1 MSIRIKLL
9 ALMGVLGTLLIALS
23 SWQAMDAWV
32 QARTGARAAEVTQIV
47 DELVT
52 AASAWA
58 VERGSLNGLLAN
70 PAAASDEQRRQV
82 AAKRAEGNAAFERA
96 AAQIGD
102 PPAMA
107 AVRDSLARVAELRK
121 RADAALQDGKADP
134 SLTAAWFPALSDLIM
149 RSQDLASGLRN
160 GIAGR
165 VDTRVMESLDL
176 KHALW
181 ETSEFAGRERGI
193 MNGAIAAGK
202 RLAPE
207 QLLSLGAFRG
217 RVESAWA
224 TVQAADDHLG
234 AEPRHAIADANAQFF
249 GQFEKTRT
257 EVYRAGGEGAAYPIP
272 AAEWFKRSTEAIGH
286 LLNAQKVTT
295 ADLTAHVNGERTG
308 AERRLALALAAL
320 VGSLAAVSVAVWV
333 LLRQV
338 SGPLAGMTAAMR
350 RLADHDLTVE
360 VPGAARRD
368 EIGGMASAVRV
379 FKDNLIET
387 ERLRADQAETER
399 RATADK
405 RQAMDDLASDFERR
419 VGTVV
424 QSVAAAASQMGGNA
438 QRLNEVAGSTKEQ
451 AVIVATASVEMSS
464 NVQTVASATEEM
476 SASIGEI
483 SQQVASTQSITTEA
497 VEQASRAAAIVSTLA
512 EAADRDRSGRRADQR
527 HRRADE
533 PARAQRHHR
542 GGPRRRGRQGLR
554 GGRVRGEGARH
565 ADRQGDRGDRQP
577 DRRRA
582 AQHAR
587 CRLGD
592 RDDHGDDRS
601 DQALFG
607 RRRLGGRG
615 ADRDDAGDRPQ
626 HRADR
631 PCEPG
636 GERPGRDRVGRRVG
650 DRAGGAGD
658 ARRLRHAVVER
669 RHAAQGGR
677 VLHRPGAGGLIG
689 DAVASGA

>member
-1 MSIRIKLL
+1 MSIRVKLL

-32 QARTGARAAEVTQIV
+32 QARTGARAAEVTKIV

-58 VERGSLNGLLAN
+58 VERGGLNGLLAN

-234 AEPRHAIADANAQFF
+234 AEPRQAIADANAQFF

-338 SGPLAGMTAAMR
+338 TGPLAGMTAAMR

-360 VPGAARRD
+360 VPGAARRA

-387 ERLRADQAETER
+387 ERLRADQAETD
-399 RATADK
+399 RAAEK
-405 RQAMDDLASDFERR
+405 RQSMDDLASDFEGR

-476 SASIGEI
+476 SASIAEI

-512 EAADRDRSGRRADQR
+512 EAADRIGQVVELINGIAGQTNLLALNATIEAARAGEAGRGFAVVASEVKALATQTAKATEEIASQIAAVQHNTRDAVSAIETITATIDQIKRYSVGVSSAVEEQTATTQEIARNIEQTALASREVSGRVETVSGAVSVTEQ
-527 HRRADE
+527 A
-533 PARAQRHHR
+533 AQEMLAAS
-542 GGPRRRGRQGLR
+542 GMLSSNAATLR
-554 GGRVRGEGARH
+554 KEVESFIGQV
-565 ADRQGDRGDRQP
+565 
-577 DRRRA
+577 RA
-582 AQHAR
+582 A
-587 CRLGD
+587 
-592 RDDHGDDRS
+592 
-601 DQALFG
+601 
-607 RRRLGGRG
+607 
-615 ADRDDAGDRPQ
+615 
-626 HRADR
+626 
-631 PCEPG
+631 
-636 GERPGRDRVGRRVG
+636 
-650 DRAGGAGD
+650 
-658 ARRLRHAVVER
+658 
-669 RHAAQGGR
+669 
-677 VLHRPGAGGLIG
+677 
-689 DAVASGA
+689 

>member
-512 EAADRDRSGRRADQR
+512 EAADRIGQVVELINGIAGQTNLLALNATIEAARAGEAGRGFAVVASEVKALATQTAKATEEIASQIAAVQHNTRDAVSAIETITATIDQIKRYSVGVASAVEEQTATTQEIARNIEQTALASQEVSGRVETVSGAVSATEQ
-527 HRRADE
+527 A
-533 PARAQRHHR
+533 AQEMLAAS
-542 GGPRRRGRQGLR
+542 GMLSSNAATLR
-554 GGRVRGEGARH
+554 KEVESFIGQV
-565 ADRQGDRGDRQP
+565 
-577 DRRRA
+577 RA
-582 AQHAR
+582 A
-587 CRLGD
+587 
-592 RDDHGDDRS
+592 
-601 DQALFG
+601 
-607 RRRLGGRG
+607 
-615 ADRDDAGDRPQ
+615 
-626 HRADR
+626 
-631 PCEPG
+631 
-636 GERPGRDRVGRRVG
+636 
-650 DRAGGAGD
+650 
-658 ARRLRHAVVER
+658 
-669 RHAAQGGR
+669 
-677 VLHRPGAGGLIG
+677 
-689 DAVASGA
+689 

>member
-1 MSIRIKLL
+1 MSIRVKLL

-58 VERGSLNGLLAN
+58 VERGGLNGLLAN

-96 AAQIGD
+96 AAQIGG

-234 AEPRHAIADANAQFF
+234 AEPRQAIADANAQFF
-249 GQFEKTRT
+249 GQFEKTRA

-338 SGPLAGMTAAMR
+338 TGPLAGMTAAMR

-476 SASIGEI
+476 SASIAEI

-512 EAADRDRSGRRADQR
+512 EAADRIGQVVELINGIAGQTNLLALNATIEAARAGEAGRGFAVVASEVKALATQTAKATEEIASQIAAVQHNTRDAVSAIETITATIDQIKRYSVGVSSAVEEQTATTQEIARNIEQTALASREVSGRVETVSGAVSATEQ
-527 HRRADE
+527 A
-533 PARAQRHHR
+533 AQEMLAAS
-542 GGPRRRGRQGLR
+542 GMLSSNAATLR
-554 GGRVRGEGARH
+554 KEVECFIGQV
-565 ADRQGDRGDRQP
+565 
-577 DRRRA
+577 RA
-582 AQHAR
+582 A
-587 CRLGD
+587 
-592 RDDHGDDRS
+592 
-601 DQALFG
+601 
-607 RRRLGGRG
+607 
-615 ADRDDAGDRPQ
+615 
-626 HRADR
+626 
-631 PCEPG
+631 
-636 GERPGRDRVGRRVG
+636 
-650 DRAGGAGD
+650 
-658 ARRLRHAVVER
+658 
-669 RHAAQGGR
+669 
-677 VLHRPGAGGLIG
+677 
-689 DAVASGA
+689 

>member
-58 VERGSLNGLLAN
+58 VERGGLNGLLAN

-512 EAADRDRSGRRADQR
+512 EAADRIGQVVELINGIAGQTNLLALNATIEAARAGEAGRGFAVVASEVKALATQTAKATEEIASQIAAVQHNTRDAVSAIETITATIDQIKRYSVGVASAVEEQTATTQEIARNIEQTALASREVSGRVETVSGAVSATEQ
-527 HRRADE
+527 A
-533 PARAQRHHR
+533 AQEMLAAS
-542 GGPRRRGRQGLR
+542 GMLSSNAATLR
-554 GGRVRGEGARH
+554 KEVECFIGQV
-565 ADRQGDRGDRQP
+565 
-577 DRRRA
+577 RA
-582 AQHAR
+582 A
-587 CRLGD
+587 
-592 RDDHGDDRS
+592 
-601 DQALFG
+601 
-607 RRRLGGRG
+607 
-615 ADRDDAGDRPQ
+615 
-626 HRADR
+626 
-631 PCEPG
+631 
-636 GERPGRDRVGRRVG
+636 
-650 DRAGGAGD
+650 
-658 ARRLRHAVVER
+658 
-669 RHAAQGGR
+669 
-677 VLHRPGAGGLIG
+677 
-689 DAVASGA
+689 